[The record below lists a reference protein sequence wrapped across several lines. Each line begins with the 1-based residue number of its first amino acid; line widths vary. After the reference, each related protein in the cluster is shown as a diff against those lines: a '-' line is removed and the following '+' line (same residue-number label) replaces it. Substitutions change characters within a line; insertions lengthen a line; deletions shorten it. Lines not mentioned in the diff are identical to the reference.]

1 MDQGRK
7 VRKKGKDTNEEEGQ
21 EEQKDSEIRKDMKR
35 NKTGL
40 RGDERT
46 VEGGNKRAGG

>member
-7 VRKKGKDTNEEEGQ
+7 VRKKEKDTNEEEGQ

-35 NKTGL
+35 NKTGQV
-40 RGDERT
+40 DK
-46 VEGGNKRAGG
+46 N